1 MTGRRFQHGFTAH
14 QPDYEVAGRGDT
26 GRHGRIGHPGAETF
40 PQPPAPYNGAQ
51 ARSAAPER
59 EHDMYANH
67 VYGDEHRG
75 GRRERLRRAGLLA
88 AALACLALVAA
99 ACSSAPGSGA
109 GAGPAGGSARH
120 SELAYSQ
127 CMRAHG
133 ITDFPDPNV
142 QGGIDLNGGPGSDL
156 NVSSPQFKAANNA
169 CKSLLP
175 PRRAMS
181 PAQQAA
187 ARAQALKYS
196 RCMRAHGISDFPD
209 PDSQGG
215 IALKPKPGGDL
226 DPNNPLYKAA
236 DKACK
241 SLMPGGGG
249 SNSTSGQPPGSGG
262 GQ

>member
-1 MTGRRFQHGFTAH
+1 
-14 QPDYEVAGRGDT
+14 V
-26 GRHGRIGHPGAETF
+26 
-40 PQPPAPYNGAQ
+40 Q
-51 ARSAAPER
+51 ARSAAPEK
-59 EHDMYANH
+59 EPDMYDNH
-67 VYGDEHRG
+67 AHGDEHRG
-75 GRRERLRRAGLLA
+75 GRRARLRRAGLVA
-88 AALACLALVAA
+88 AALACLALLAA
-99 ACSSAPGSGA
+99 ACSSPAKTGT

-120 SELAYSQ
+120 SELVYSQ

-133 ITDFPDPNV
+133 ITDFPDPSA

-156 NVSSPQFKAANNA
+156 NPSSPQFKAANNA

-175 PRRAMS
+175 PQRAMS

-196 RCMRAHGISDFPD
+196 KCMRAHGISDFPD
-209 PDSQGG
+209 PDAQGG

-236 DKACK
+236 DKACQHY
-241 SLMPGGGG
+241 MPGGKGE
-249 SNSTSGQPPGSGG
+249 SNSSNGQPPGSGG

>member
-1 MTGRRFQHGFTAH
+1 MGELA
-14 QPDYEVAGRGDT
+14 
-26 GRHGRIGHPGAETF
+26 IPGAKRFRNRPRRTT
-40 PQPPAPYNGAQ
+40 GAQ

-59 EHDMYANH
+59 EHDMYDNH
-67 VYGDEHRG
+67 AHGGEHRG
-75 GRRERLRRAGLLA
+75 KRRERLRRAGLLA

-99 ACSSAPGSGA
+99 ACSSPASPGT

-120 SELAYSQ
+120 SELAYSR

-133 ITDFPDPNV
+133 IKDFPDPSA

-156 NVSSPQFKAANNA
+156 NPSSPQFKAANNA

-175 PRRAMS
+175 PQHALS
-181 PAQQAA
+181 PAQQAKV
-187 ARAQALKYS
+187 RAQALRYS

-209 PDSQGG
+209 PDSQGQLQ
-215 IALKPKPGGDL
+215 IKAQPGGDL

-236 DKACK
+236 DKACRQY
-241 SLMPGGGG
+241 MPGGGKG
-249 SNSTSGQPPGSGG
+249 TSNSSNGQPPGSGG